1 MSSIDQ
7 IIKAAHSKRKPK
19 KRMNVAAADERYTGS
34 EPIWDDWQSW
44 PTEKFWSERSRAL
57 NFYNYYSTAKDSKP
71 AVVEWMESRGY
82 TKDDIRAIKNAP
94 DYSPGITTG
103 SLCTCMNRGMP
114 PLHPN
119 AQEHVDSM
127 NGLTGDVR
135 SDELFARENILAAI
149 ALGNRAIHEEK
160 IQVENGT
167 SKNVVISPMVRL
179 QKKCLS
185 TMIMDLDLL
194 MDEWCKSGDIVRVIP
209 VYSAMQGHGL
219 PAAAC
224 PQVEAYLTKIHTEM
238 ALALNGED
246 EYISEGY
253 SYLAKDQLTSRVTAL
268 ASMISDLSKFK
279 NTAKA
284 ARAPREKKAKSATK
298 QIERI
303 QYLKLDNTFKIASIN
318 PVRIIG
324 ACRLFTFNVKTRMLF
339 DFGTAST
346 TGFSVKGTTLQNAD
360 ETMCRYIRLRKP
372 EEFLQIILNGSSSQ
386 IEKAWAKLTT
396 KEGKPKCRINKDM
409 VLLRVI

>member
-1 MSSIDQ
+1 
-7 IIKAAHSKRKPK
+7 
-19 KRMNVAAADERYTGS
+19 
-34 EPIWDDWQSW
+34 
-44 PTEKFWSERSRAL
+44 
-57 NFYNYYSTAKDSKP
+57 
-71 AVVEWMESRGY
+71 
-82 TKDDIRAIKNAP
+82 
-94 DYSPGITTG
+94 
-103 SLCTCMNRGMP
+103 
-114 PLHPN
+114 
-119 AQEHVDSM
+119 
-127 NGLTGDVR
+127 
-135 SDELFARENILAAI
+135 
-149 ALGNRAIHEEK
+149 
-160 IQVENGT
+160 
-167 SKNVVISPMVRL
+167 
-179 QKKCLS
+179 
-185 TMIMDLDLL
+185 MIMDLDLL

-238 ALALNGED
+238 ALALGGED